1 VGNAVAA
8 ALVDHCGA
16 RFAVD
21 WHRTGVL
28 VGQDGHEV
36 DVDSLIGSVVDEES
50 ADLLVALLQGEGVPT
65 WEPLDGSA
73 PTHSTDRDPVVLA
86 VATCVSWRRMRM
98 VAVSDCGL
106 IVKRVGL
113 VEGCAAA
120 FRHRSADGYR
130 TGMLLVAST
139 PVDALLSDRR
149 ATLLPWDRIE
159 SATLSRSRFK
169 MAADGRTRRFK
180 VVRACVTGDL
190 VGSLERHLGG
200 RLTLRS

>member
-1 VGNAVAA
+1 
-8 ALVDHCGA
+8 
-16 RFAVD
+16 
-21 WHRTGVL
+21 
-28 VGQDGHEV
+28 
-36 DVDSLIGSVVDEES
+36 
-50 ADLLVALLQGEGVPT
+50 
-65 WEPLDGSA
+65 
-73 PTHSTDRDPVVLA
+73 
-86 VATCVSWRRMRM
+86 
-98 VAVSDCGL
+98 
-106 IVKRVGL
+106 
-113 VEGCAAA
+113 
-120 FRHRSADGYR
+120 
-130 TGMLLVAST
+130 LVAST